1 MDKGC
6 DKRSLD
12 QIAKDYFNYL
22 GCHLPQQCASDE
34 FYFLPR
40 SETAIQ
46 YLNNLDDLT
55 PDGIQDHLRYVRGLL
70 REIPAIESNGLEDE
84 IDRALLKGSMESFV
98 REFGDDK
105 VWRRDPTLYLKILI
119 FAMDQVLFHHDTEPG
134 QMREDITTL
143 FNQIP
148 SFLSQST
155 KNLGHCPKIAIKAAL
170 DMTQDAIQLYAQVIP
185 AFIGEKIGTA
195 KDLRKGNKEILES
208 LEQFRSDLLHKVS
221 SRRKFAIGEDALKR
235 ILCVS
240 LDYPRSLDEIL
251 KICKDGYREIQ
262 EKIDSLARKID
273 QHKSWKQIIYDH
285 LPSLSSR
292 AELLGLYQKEL
303 KDLRGFFYS
312 QDIIPLPPKAE
323 VPVRLT
329 PFHLKS
335 PRATAF
341 YMAPLTG
348 DIHGHGV
355 FYVNPGEDD
364 LGLIARQSPYLPA
377 HETYPGHHIL
387 DQFRINN
394 PNPIRRQIEAP
405 LFYEGWAC
413 YAEQLLDELGYV
425 KDPRQGLVQLKRQL
439 WRALRARLDVELQT
453 ERITLK
459 QAARE
464 IESLGF
470 SPHAAQRQAHRFALT
485 PGYQLCYFMG
495 MKEILRLRG
504 RFASIVGLKTFHDIL
519 LTGGQLPFHLVERRL
534 EASGVG

>member
-12 QIAKDYFNYL
+12 QIAQDWFDYL
-22 GCHLPQQCASDE
+22 GCHFPQQCASDE

-40 SETAIQ
+40 SETAVQ

-55 PDGIQDHLRYVRGLL
+55 PDRIQYHLRYVRGLL
-70 REIPAIESNGLEDE
+70 REIPATESNGLEDE

-105 VWRRDPTLYLKILI
+105 VWHRDPTLYLKILI
-119 FAMDQVLFHHDTEPG
+119 FAMDQVLFSYDTGPG
-134 QMREDITTL
+134 QMKEDLARL

-148 SFLSQST
+148 SFLSQSI
-155 KNLGHCPKIAIKAAL
+155 KNLEHCPEIAINAAL
-170 DMTQDAIQLYAQVIP
+170 DMTQDALQLYAQAIP
-185 AFIGEKIGTA
+185 TFIGEKIGEA
-195 KDLRKGNKEILES
+195 KDLIRKNNEILGS
-208 LEQFRSDLLHKVS
+208 LEQFKSHLLYKVS
-221 SRRKFAIGEDALKR
+221 SKEKFAIGEDALNR
-235 ILCVS
+235 ILSVS
-240 LDYPRSLDEIL
+240 LGYPRSLDEIL

-262 EKIDSLARKID
+262 GKIHSFARKID
-273 QHKSWKQIIYDH
+273 RHRSWKQIIYDH
-285 LPSLSSR
+285 LPSLSSHV
-292 AELLGLYQKEL
+292 ELLRLYKKEL
-303 KDLRGFFYS
+303 KGLRRFFYS
-312 QDIIPLPPKAE
+312 QDIIPLPPKAD

-329 PFHLKS
+329 PFYLKS
-335 PRATAF
+335 LRATAF
-341 YMAPLTG
+341 YRAPLTG
-348 DIHGHGV
+348 DIHGQGV

-425 KDPRQGLVQLKRQL
+425 TDPRQQLVQLKRQL

-459 QAARE
+459 QAAKE
-464 IESLGF
+464 IERLGF

-485 PGYQLCYFMG
+485 PGYQLCYFIG
-495 MKEILRLRG
+495 MQEILRIRR
-504 RFASIVGLKTFHDIL
+504 RFGSIVGLKTFHDIL

-534 EASGVG
+534 EAL

>member
-1 MDKGC
+1 MDKGYN
-6 DKRSLD
+6 KRSLN
-12 QIAKDYFNYL
+12 QIAQDYFDYL
-22 GCHLPQQCASDE
+22 GRHLPQQCASDE

-55 PDGIQDHLRYVRGLL
+55 PEGIQDHLRYVRGLL
-70 REIPAIESNGLEDE
+70 REIPATKLNDLEME

-105 VWRRDPTLYLKILI
+105 VWRRDPTLYPKILI
-119 FAMDQVLFHHDTEPG
+119 FAMDQVLFHLDTGQG
-134 QMREDITTL
+134 QMREGLTTL

-148 SFLSQST
+148 SFLNQSA
-155 KNLGHCPKIAIKAAL
+155 KNLGHCPEIAIKAAV
-170 DMTQDAIQLYAQVIP
+170 DMTQDIVQLYAQVIP
-185 AFIGEKIGTA
+185 TLIQEKTGRG
-195 KDLRKGNKEILES
+195 KDLRKGSKEILES
-208 LEQFRSDLLHKVS
+208 LEQFNTDLLYKVS
-221 SRRKFAIGEDALKR
+221 SRRRFAVGENTLKR
-235 ILCVS
+235 ILSVS
-240 LDYPRSLDEIL
+240 MGYPRSMDEIL

-262 EKIDSLARKID
+262 GKIHSFARKID
-273 QHKSWKQIIYDH
+273 RHRSWKQIIYDY
-285 LPSLSSR
+285 LPSLSSHV
-292 AELLGLYQKEL
+292 ELLRLYKKEL
-303 KDLRGFFYS
+303 KGLRRFFYS
-312 QDIIPLPPKAE
+312 QDIVPFPPKE
-323 VPVRLT
+323 DVPVRLT

-335 PRATAF
+335 LRATAF
-341 YMAPLTG
+341 YRAPLTG
-348 DIHGHGV
+348 DIHGQGV

-364 LGLIARQSPYLPA
+364 LGLIARHCPYLSA

-425 KDPRQGLVQLKRQL
+425 TDPRQQLVQLKRQL

-453 ERITLK
+453 EGITLK

-470 SPHAAQRQAHRFALT
+470 SPNAAQRQAHRFALT

-495 MKEILRLRG
+495 MREILRLRR

-534 EASGVG
+534 EAL

>member
-12 QIAKDYFNYL
+12 QIAQDWFDYL
-22 GCHLPQQCASDE
+22 GCHFPQQCASDE

-40 SETAIQ
+40 SETAVQ

-55 PDGIQDHLRYVRGLL
+55 PDRIQDHLRYVRGLL
-70 REIPAIESNGLEDE
+70 REIPATELNGLEDE
-84 IDRALLKGSMESFV
+84 IDRTLLKGSMESFI

-105 VWRRDPTLYLKILI
+105 VWHRDPTLYLKILI
-119 FAMDQVLFHHDTEPG
+119 FAMDQVLFHHCKGAG
-134 QMREDITTL
+134 QMKEDLARL

-148 SFLSQST
+148 SFLSQSI
-155 KNLGHCPKIAIKAAL
+155 KNLRHCPKIAIKAAL
-170 DMTQDAIQLYAQVIP
+170 DITQDALQLYAQAIP
-185 AFIGEKIGTA
+185 TFIGEKIGTA
-195 KDLRKGNKEILES
+195 KDLIRKNNEILES
-208 LEQFRSDLLHKVS
+208 LEQFKTDLLYKVS
-221 SRRKFAIGEDALKR
+221 SKEKFGIGEDALNR
-235 ILCVS
+235 ILSVS
-240 LDYPRSLDEIL
+240 LGYPRSLDEIL

-262 EKIDSLARKID
+262 GKIHTFARKID

-285 LPSLSSR
+285 LPSLSSHV
-292 AELLGLYQKEL
+292 ELLRLYKMEL
-303 KDLRGFFYS
+303 KRLRGFFYS
-312 QDIIPLPPKAE
+312 QDIIPLPSKAD

-335 PRATAF
+335 LRATAS
-341 YMAPLTG
+341 YRAPLTG
-348 DIHGHGV
+348 DIHGQGV

-364 LGLIARQSPYLPA
+364 LGLIAGQSPYLPA

-425 KDPRQGLVQLKRQL
+425 TDPRQQLVQLKRQL

-453 ERITLK
+453 ERITLE

-464 IESLGF
+464 IESLGY
-470 SPHAAQRQAHRFALT
+470 SPHGAQRQAHRFALT

-495 MKEILRLRG
+495 MQEILRLRG
-504 RFASIVGLKTFHDIL
+504 RFASTVGLKTFHDIL
-519 LTGGQLPFHLVERRL
+519 LNGGQLPFHLVERRL
-534 EASGVG
+534 EALKID